1 MDYSNLIYFAI
12 MLGLP
17 LIAHLNVKHTFKKY
31 SKVGNY
37 RRLTAE
43 QVARQILDDNGLGN
57 TKIDFR
63 GGFLTDCYDPKSDT
77 VILSNSTYNQI
88 SVSAIGVAAHEC
100 GHACQHAQNYKPI
113 VIRNAFVPLT
123 NFCSKFWYILFWIG
137 VILSNMTIGTNLIW
151 ISIIMFAVV
160 VMFQIVTLPTELNA
174 SRRAMETLERYNILE
189 AEELPMAKKVL
200 RAAAMTYVAGL
211 VVSIIQF
218 LHLVT
223 GTRRR

>member
-1 MDYSNLIYFAI
+1 MNYDSLIYFAI

-17 LIAHLNVKHTFKKY
+17 LIAHINVKHTFKKY

-57 TKIDFR
+57 TKVDFQ
-63 GGFLTDCYDPKSDT
+63 GGFLSDCYDPKSDT

-100 GHACQHAQNYKPI
+100 GHACQHNERYLPI
-113 VIRNAFVPLT
+113 VLRSAFVPVT
-123 NFCSKFWYILFWIG
+123 NFCSKLWYLVFWIG
-137 VILSNMTIGTNLIW
+137 ILLSNMTIGTKLVW
-151 ISIIMFAVV
+151 ASIIMFAVV
-160 VMFQIVTLPTELNA
+160 VLFQIFTLPAELNA
-174 SRRAMETLERYNILE
+174 SKRAMQTLERYNILE
-189 AEELPMAKKVL
+189 AEELPMARKVL
-200 RAAAMTYVAGL
+200 TAAALTYFASL
-211 VVSIIQF
+211 VVSIIQL
-218 LHLVT
+218 LHLIT